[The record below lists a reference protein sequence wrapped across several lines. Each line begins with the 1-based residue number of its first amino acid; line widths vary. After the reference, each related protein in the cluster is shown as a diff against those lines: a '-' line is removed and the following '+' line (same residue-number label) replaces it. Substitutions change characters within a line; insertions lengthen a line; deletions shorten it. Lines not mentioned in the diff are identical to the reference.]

1 MPQSGLMLTLIEGQ
15 PVLSRPTPLR
25 VAQLAVK
32 RCFDIAFSLLA
43 LILFLPGFVAVAMFV
58 RLSSAGPVFFS
69 QPREG
74 LNGQPIGVL
83 KFRTMYVDRC
93 DVTGVMQTVRDDP
106 RVTPV
111 GRFLR
116 RTSIDELPQLINVL
130 KGEMSLI
137 GPRPHAFGMLAG
149 GVPYDGLVPYY
160 SARQAM
166 KPGLSGWAQA
176 HGLRGPTD
184 DPARARARIDHDL
197 AYIENFSL
205 LLDLRIIWKTVRQ
218 EFLNGTGL

>member
-1 MPQSGLMLTLIEGQ
+1 GLMLTLIEGQ

-58 RLSSAGPVFFS
+58 RLSSSGPVFFS

-130 KGEMSLI
+130 K
-137 GPRPHAFGMLAG
+137 
-149 GVPYDGLVPYY
+149 
-160 SARQAM
+160 
-166 KPGLSGWAQA
+166 
-176 HGLRGPTD
+176 
-184 DPARARARIDHDL
+184 
-197 AYIENFSL
+197 
-205 LLDLRIIWKTVRQ
+205 
-218 EFLNGTGL
+218 